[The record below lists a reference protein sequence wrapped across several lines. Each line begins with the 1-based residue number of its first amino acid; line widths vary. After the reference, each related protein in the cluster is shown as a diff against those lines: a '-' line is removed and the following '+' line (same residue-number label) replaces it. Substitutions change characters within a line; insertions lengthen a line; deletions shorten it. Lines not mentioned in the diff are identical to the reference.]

1 MNKGEIDLQ
10 HLLQTHLRP
19 WSPEQI
25 LIFLLFVIAGNLWHS
40 FAVRTGRIRRRQIT
54 SIILLEFYMALVYS
68 STVFTRQPM
77 ERHLQLVFLAEWKA
91 AFWGHSRDAL
101 TDGLLNILLFLPIGW
116 LLVTACRRTR
126 QLPRLVLYG
135 TAFSLFIETSQFI
148 FSRGFSS
155 VDDLLNN
162 TIGCLLGVA
171 AKQLVQRIM
180 NET

>member
-1 MNKGEIDLQ
+1 MQ
-10 HLLQTHLRP
+10 QLLQTHLRP
-19 WSPEQI
+19 WSTKQI
-25 LIFLLFVIAGNLWHS
+25 LIFLLFVIAVNLWLR
-40 FAVRTGRIRRRQIT
+40 FAVRTGRIRRKQIA
-54 SIILLEFYMALVYS
+54 SMILLEFYMALVYS

-77 ERHLQLVFLAEWKA
+77 ERHLQLVPLAVWKA
-91 AFWGHSRDAL
+91 AFWNHSRDAL
-101 TDGLLNILLFLPIGW
+101 MDGFLNILLFLPIGW

-148 FSRGFSS
+148 FRRGFSS

-171 AKQLVQRIM
+171 AKEFVQRIM

>member
-1 MNKGEIDLQ
+1 MSEGEIDLQ

-25 LIFLLFVIAGNLWHS
+25 LIFLLFVIAGNLWLS
-40 FAVRTGRIRRRQIT
+40 FAVRTGRIRRKQIT
-54 SIILLEFYMALVYS
+54 SIILLGFYMALVYS

-77 ERHLQLVFLAEWKA
+77 ERHLQLVPLAVWKA
-91 AFWGHSRDAL
+91 AFWDHSRDAL
-101 TDGLLNILLFLPIGW
+101 MDGFLNILLFLPIGW

-126 QLPRLVLYG
+126 RLPWLALYG

-148 FSRGFSS
+148 FRRGFSS

-162 TIGCLLGVA
+162 TFGCFLGIA
-171 AKQLVQRIM
+171 AKQLIQGIM

>member
-1 MNKGEIDLQ
+1 MQ
-10 HLLQTHLRP
+10 QLLQTHLRP

-25 LIFLLFVIAGNLWHS
+25 LIFLLFVIAGNLWLS
-40 FAVRTGRIRRRQIT
+40 FAVRTGRIRRSQIT
-54 SIILLEFYMALVYS
+54 SIILLGLYMALVYS

-77 ERHLQLVFLAEWKA
+77 ERHLHLVLLAEWKA
-91 AFWGHSRDAL
+91 AFSGHSRDAL
-101 TDGLLNILLFLPIGW
+101 TDGFLNILLFLPIGW

-135 TAFSLFIETSQFI
+135 AAFSLFIETSQFI

-162 TIGCLLGVA
+162 TIGCLLGVT

>member
-1 MNKGEIDLQ
+1 MQ
-10 HLLQTHLRP
+10 QLLQTHLRP
-19 WSPEQI
+19 WSTKQI
-25 LIFLLFVIAGNLWHS
+25 LIFLLFVIAVNLWLR
-40 FAVRTGRIRRRQIT
+40 FAVRTGRIRRKQIA
-54 SIILLEFYMALVYS
+54 SMILLEFYMALVYS

-77 ERHLQLVFLAEWKA
+77 ERHLQLVPLAVWKA
-91 AFWGHSRDAL
+91 AFWDHSRDAL
-101 TDGLLNILLFLPIGW
+101 MDGLLNILLFLPIGW

-135 TAFSLFIETSQFI
+135 TAFSLFIEASQFI
-148 FSRGFSS
+148 FRRGFSS

-171 AKQLVQRIM
+171 AKEFVQRIM

>member
-1 MNKGEIDLQ
+1 MQ

-25 LIFLLFVIAGNLWHS
+25 LIFLLFVIAGNLWLS
-40 FAVRTGRIRRRQIT
+40 FAVRTGRIRRSQIT
-54 SIILLEFYMALVYS
+54 SIILLGFYMALVYS

-77 ERHLQLVFLAEWKA
+77 ERHLQLVPLAVWKA
-91 AFWGHSRDAL
+91 AFWDHSRDAL
-101 TDGLLNILLFLPIGW
+101 MDGFLNILLFLPIGW

-126 QLPRLVLYG
+126 RLPWLVLYG

-148 FSRGFSS
+148 FHRGFSS

-162 TIGCLLGVA
+162 TVGCFLGIA
-171 AKQLVQRIM
+171 AKQLIQGIM
-180 NET
+180 DET

>member
-1 MNKGEIDLQ
+1 MQ
-10 HLLQTHLRP
+10 QLLQTHLRP
-19 WSPEQI
+19 WSTKQI
-25 LIFLLFVIAGNLWHS
+25 LIFLLFVIAVNLWLR
-40 FAVRTGRIRRRQIT
+40 FAVRTGRIRRKQIA
-54 SIILLEFYMALVYS
+54 SMILLEFYMALVYS

-77 ERHLQLVFLAEWKA
+77 ERHLQLVPLAVWKA
-91 AFWGHSRDAL
+91 AFWNHSRDAL
-101 TDGLLNILLFLPIGW
+101 MDGFLNIILFLPIGW

-148 FSRGFSS
+148 FRRGFSS

-171 AKQLVQRIM
+171 AKEFVQRIM

>member
-1 MNKGEIDLQ
+1 MQ
-10 HLLQTHLRP
+10 QLLQTHLRP
-19 WSPEQI
+19 WSTKQI
-25 LIFLLFVIAGNLWHS
+25 LIFLLFVIAVNLWLR
-40 FAVRTGRIRRRQIT
+40 FAVRTGRIRRKQIA
-54 SIILLEFYMALVYS
+54 SMILLEFYMALVYS

-77 ERHLQLVFLAEWKA
+77 ERHLQLVPLAVWKA
-91 AFWGHSRDAL
+91 AFWDHSRDAL
-101 TDGLLNILLFLPIGW
+101 MDGLLNILLFLPIGW

-148 FSRGFSS
+148 FRRGFSS

-171 AKQLVQRIM
+171 AKEFVQRIM

>member
-1 MNKGEIDLQ
+1 MQ
-10 HLLQTHLRP
+10 QLLQTHLRP
-19 WSPEQI
+19 WSTKQI
-25 LIFLLFVIAGNLWHS
+25 LIFLLFVIAVNLWLR
-40 FAVRTGRIRRRQIT
+40 FAVRTGRIRRKQIA
-54 SIILLEFYMALVYS
+54 SMILLEFYMALVYS

-77 ERHLQLVFLAEWKA
+77 ERHLQLVPLAVWKA

-101 TDGLLNILLFLPIGW
+101 MDGLLNIILFLPIGW

-135 TAFSLFIETSQFI
+135 AVFSLFIETSQFI

-162 TIGCLLGVA
+162 TIGCLLGVT